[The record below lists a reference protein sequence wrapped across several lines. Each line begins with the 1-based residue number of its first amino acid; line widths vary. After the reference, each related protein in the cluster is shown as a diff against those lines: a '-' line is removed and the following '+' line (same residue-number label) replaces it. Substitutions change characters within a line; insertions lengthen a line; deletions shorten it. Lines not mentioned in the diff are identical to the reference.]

1 MIPLHNGSRMNIME
15 HNMTSK
21 PIIQVAMDYIQTRDA
36 VEMAR
41 VVAPV
46 VEAIEIGTPLCKA
59 EGMHAVR
66 AVREICPDHILMAD
80 MKTPDVG
87 GLEAKIAFDA
97 GANWMTVLGAAPTDT
112 LRLAMEEAAARP
124 GHEILVELTGI
135 QNILARARTW
145 REMGVE
151 RMVYHRGWDEGN
163 TSRTWDRS
171 DRETLEALAEM
182 GFKLSVAGGLDLATL
197 DFFADLPIAVF
208 IIGRAIRETPDPA
221 ATART
226 FQERLRELWGSAE
239 G

>member
-1 MIPLHNGSRMNIME
+1 
-15 HNMTSK
+15 MTSK

-41 VVAPV
+41 IVAPFV
-46 VEAIEIGTPLCKA
+46 GAIEIGTPLCKA

-66 AVREICPDHILMAD
+66 AVREACPDHIIMAD

-97 GANWMTVLGAAPTDT
+97 GADWMTVLGAAPADT
-112 LRLAMEEAAARP
+112 LRLAMEEAAGRP

-135 QNILARARTW
+135 QDILARAKAW

-163 TSRTWDRS
+163 RSRTWDPS

-182 GFKLSVAGGLDLATL
+182 GFKLSVAGGLDMEAL
-197 DFFADLPIAVF
+197 DFFVGLPIAVF
-208 IIGRAIRETPDPA
+208 VIGRAIRETPDPA
-221 ATART
+221 ATANA
-226 FQERLRELWGSAE
+226 FQAKLREMWGEVE